1 MAAFYNRCIAS
12 SSRLAATQPSNI
24 AVAAFST
31 SASSLAAAKGKK
43 PGKTPSAIVQ
53 SFDEELLRKY

>member
-12 SSRLAATQPSNI
+12 SSRLAATQPSNTV
-24 AVAAFST
+24 VAAFST

-43 PGKTPSAIVQ
+43 PGKSPSAVVSSVDRQ
-53 SFDEELLRKY
+53 SLRKY

>member
-31 SASSLAAAKGKK
+31 TASSLAAAKGKK
-43 PGKTPSAIVQ
+43 PGKSPSAIV
-53 SFDEELLRKY
+53 